1 MATAFWGLE
10 QLFPRRKRRLGP
22 PILFWQLGQ
31 TRRLFASRYRD
42 FPLFAR
48 ASTSGLLSSRLPVFP
63 VPSSQPPAPIPLK
76 KIQLE
81 ILGLSSSQSQSG
93 SFALILGEKGGNRR
107 LPIIIGMFEA
117 QSIAIQIEKI
127 SPNRPLTHDLF
138 KSFAEHVHVVILEV
152 VISDLK
158 EGVFYSRIV
167 CSDGATTFEIDS
179 RPSDAI
185 AIGLR
190 FGVPIFT
197 VESVLSEAGI
207 ILSDLDDA
215 EGESEDDEDDEDD
228 DVEGDAPRPTRAQP
242 EPRDP
247 SGQVSLD
254 ELTKMLAQAL
264 EKEDYEKA
272 AKIRDELN
280 KRNG

>member
-1 MATAFWGLE
+1 M
-10 QLFPRRKRRLGP
+10 
-22 PILFWQLGQ
+22 
-31 TRRLFASRYRD
+31 
-42 FPLFAR
+42 
-48 ASTSGLLSSRLPVFP
+48 
-63 VPSSQPPAPIPLK
+63 K

-138 KSFAEHVHVVILEV
+138 KSFAEHVHVVILEI

-167 CSDGATTFEIDS
+167 CSDGATTFDIDA

-190 FGVPIFT
+190 FGVPIYT

-207 ILSDLDDA
+207 ILSDLDEAENDA
-215 EGESEDDEDDEDD
+215 EDDEDD
-228 DVEGDAPRPTRAQP
+228 DDAESESPRAPRAQP
-242 EPRDP
+242 EARDP
-247 SGQVSLD
+247 SGQVSME
-254 ELTKMLAQAL
+254 ELSKMLSEAL
-264 EKEDYEKA
+264 NREDYEKA

>member
-1 MATAFWGLE
+1 M
-10 QLFPRRKRRLGP
+10 PRWLSSENQRGKSPLV
-22 PILFWQLGQ
+22 FS
-31 TRRLFASRYRD
+31 ASLNSGKGFYGRYAD
-42 FPLFAR
+42 FSLFAR
-48 ASTSGLLSSRLPVFP
+48 TSTLPALAGPASSPFHSPQDTQS
-63 VPSSQPPAPIPLK
+63 PSPLK

-117 QSIAIQIEKI
+117 QSITIQIEKI

-167 CSDGATTFEIDS
+167 CSDGATTFDIDA

-190 FGVPIFT
+190 FGVPIYT

-207 ILSDLDDA
+207 ILSDLDEA
-215 EGESEDDEDDEDD
+215 ENEAEDDEDEDD
-228 DVEGDAPRPTRAQP
+228 DDADTESPRATKVQP
-242 EPRDP
+242 ERDP
-247 SGQVSLD
+247 SGQVSME
-254 ELTKMLAQAL
+254 ELSKMLSEAL
-264 EKEDYEKA
+264 NREDYEKA